1 MPEMSVRYV
10 IVDDE
15 PQARRLLTAYLQ
27 HFPHWTLQGEFGSA
41 LEALERLKKGDIDV
55 MYLDIHMPHLKG
67 TDFLRSFDHPQLVI
81 LTTAYEQY
89 AIESYSLHV
98 LEYLLKPISMER
110 FIVAVN
116 KAEARLRDHSGSK
129 SISSEF
135 LFIKADNQ
143 ILKVRRDEILYIE
156 AMQNYVRLI
165 TRQRAHIVNS
175 TMKLMET
182 QFTPPDYIRIHKS
195 YIVAVSAITRI
206 EGNRIY
212 CGDIELPMGAHY
224 RPLVMQY
231 IKPV

>member
-1 MPEMSVRYV
+1 MSVRY
-10 IVDDE
+10 ITIDDE

-27 HFPHWTLQGEFGSA
+27 HFPHWIPQGEFGSA
-41 LEALERLKKGDIDV
+41 LESIERLKKGDIDV
-55 MYLDIHMPHLKG
+55 MFLDIHMPHLKG
-67 TDFLRSFDHPQLVI
+67 TDFLRSLDHPPLVI

-98 LEYLLKPISMER
+98 LDYLLKPISMER

-116 KAEARLRDHSGSK
+116 KAEARLGDNSGSK
-129 SISSEF
+129 SISPEY

-175 TMKLMET
+175 TMKLMEM
-182 QFTPPDYIRIHKS
+182 QFAPPDYIRIHKS
-195 YIVAVSAITRI
+195 YIVAVAAITRI

-212 CGDIELPMGAHY
+212 CDKTELPIGAHY
-224 RPLVMQY
+224 KPLVMQY